1 MGSMTTLK
9 QAAELCAQ
17 EFTVHYEDGSET
29 IWVRTRTM
37 PEVAQ
42 AEEEIAARKLALREK
57 YRVGTTHYQAE
68 VSGLEMESYP
78 NLVGIVLS
86 GETESLAERARRA
99 VPMPM
104 RPATYRNGGDS
115 EEKEVREYEERQEK
129 YEGMVAAKLS
139 EILSDRET
147 ALLQE
152 PKEKLVEM
160 AIGPRLRML
169 VEFEATSLAHCQ
181 LIRDSVRRGD
191 DHGQPYFD
199 STDEIIVLPPQI
211 LASLLAAIRTVD
223 AMRAVD
229 IKNSQGRSVLWIG
242 SADDTQEPTTDRST
256 VGLAASSS
264 PRKNSPGGRKRRS
277 KG

>member
-1 MGSMTTLK
+1 MTTLK

-152 PKEKLVEM
+152 PKEKLVK
-160 AIGPRLRML
+160 RLGR
-169 VEFEATSLAHCQ
+169 SP
-181 LIRDSVRRGD
+181 DRGD
-191 DHGQPYFD
+191 AVVMAWWAGAKM
-199 STDEIIVLPPQI
+199 STDYQNWPISGGGIPKIHL
-211 LASLLAAIRTVD
+211 
-223 AMRAVD
+223 
-229 IKNSQGRSVLWIG
+229 
-242 SADDTQEPTTDRST
+242 
-256 VGLAASSS
+256 
-264 PRKNSPGGRKRRS
+264 GRKPLTGRR
-277 KG
+277 